1 MIINDQ
7 FLRKLLTLITLISLI
22 GCAGLIPDPLPRDP
36 AVPEESVSEAN
47 VVGVEDVRYDIFSS
61 HGINDLVSHIRELR
75 KGYNQGKEDVAYLSI
90 SGGGD
95 NGAFTAGLLNGW
107 SQTGN
112 RPQFRLV
119 TGISTGAL
127 IAPFAYLGKDYDPTL
142 KKLYTSMK
150 PSDIYRKRGRL
161 EGLFADSMADS
172 EPLYQLISEYVDEGF
187 LKKVAFEYETN
198 RRFLLIG
205 TTNLDAKKPM
215 IWNMGRIAALGTPE
229 ALTLFRKVMLAS
241 ASIPG
246 LFPPVMIDV
255 EVNGKKYQEMH
266 VDGGANTQAFL
277 YPPVLTEKLAE
288 DKTIKLRDDVKR
300 DAYIIRNA
308 DLTPQGEEVRR
319 RTLPIILNTITQLI
333 HTQGVGDLYK
343 MYLLTQK
350 DKVGFNLA
358 FIEDDFNFP
367 HPEEFDNAYMQ
378 ALYDYGE
385 KKGAAGYK
393 WYKDPFHLAIEK

>member
-127 IAPFAYLGKDYDPTL
+127 IAPFAYLGRDYDPTL

-172 EPLYQLISEYVDEGF
+172 EPLYQLISEYVDEEF
-187 LKKVAFEYETN
+187 LKRVAFEYETN

-288 DKTIKLRDDVKR
+288 DKTIKLRNDVKR

>member
-127 IAPFAYLGKDYDPTL
+127 IAPFAYLGRDYDPTL

-288 DKTIKLRDDVKR
+288 DKTIKLRNDVKR

>member
-36 AVPEESVSEAN
+36 AVPEESVSEAD
-47 VVGVEDVRYDIFSS
+47 VVGVKDVRYDIFSS

-75 KGYNQGKEDVAYLSI
+75 KGYNQSKEDVAYLSI

-127 IAPFAYLGKDYDPTL
+127 IAPFAYLGRDYDPTL

-172 EPLYQLISEYVDEGF
+172 EPLYQLISEYVDEEF

-393 WYKDPFHLAIEK
+393 WYKDPFHLAIEE

>member
-75 KGYNQGKEDVAYLSI
+75 KGYNQGKEDIAYLSI

-127 IAPFAYLGKDYDPTL
+127 IAPFAYLGRDYDPTL

-277 YPPVLTEKLAE
+277 YPPVLTEKLAK

>member
-127 IAPFAYLGKDYDPTL
+127 IAPFAYLGRDYDPTL

-172 EPLYQLISEYVDEGF
+172 EPLYQLISEYVDEEF

>member
-127 IAPFAYLGKDYDPTL
+127 IAPFAYLGRDYDPTL

-277 YPPVLTEKLAE
+277 YPPVLTEKLAK

>member
-36 AVPEESVSEAN
+36 AVPEESVSEAD
-47 VVGVEDVRYDIFSS
+47 VVGVKDVRYDIFST

-75 KGYNQGKEDVAYLSI
+75 KGYNQSKEDVAYLSI

-172 EPLYQLISEYVDEGF
+172 EPLYQLISEYVDEEF

-277 YPPVLTEKLAE
+277 YPPVLTEKLAK

>member
-75 KGYNQGKEDVAYLSI
+75 KGYNQGKEDIAYLSI

-127 IAPFAYLGKDYDPTL
+127 IAPFAYLGRDYDPTL

>member
-127 IAPFAYLGKDYDPTL
+127 IAPFAYLGRDYDPTL

>member
-22 GCAGLIPDPLPRDP
+22 GCSGLIPDPLPRDP

-47 VVGVEDVRYDIFSS
+47 VVGAEDVRYDIFST

-75 KGYNQGKEDVAYLSI
+75 KGYIQGKEDVAYLSI

-127 IAPFAYLGKDYDPTL
+127 IAPFAFLGRDYDPTL

-172 EPLYQLISEYVDEGF
+172 EPLYQLISEYVDEEF

>member
-127 IAPFAYLGKDYDPTL
+127 IAPFAYLGRDYDPTL

-187 LKKVAFEYETN
+187 LKKVAFEYKTN

>member
-36 AVPEESVSEAN
+36 AVPEESVSEAD
-47 VVGVEDVRYDIFSS
+47 VVGVKDVRYDIFSS

-75 KGYNQGKEDVAYLSI
+75 KGYNQSKEDVAYLSI

-172 EPLYQLISEYVDEGF
+172 EPLYQLISEYVDEEF

>member
-1 MIINDQ
+1 MIIKYK
-7 FLRKLLTLITLISLI
+7 FLRILFILIPLCLLI
-22 GCAGLIPDPLPRDP
+22 GCAAIAPDPLPREP
-36 AVPEESVSEAN
+36 AVPLESASAAN
-47 VVGVEDVRYDIFSS
+47 VVGIPDVRYDVFSN

-75 KGYNQGKEDVAYLSI
+75 EGYNQGIEDVAYLSI

-107 SQTGN
+107 SQAGN

-127 IAPFAYLGKDYDPTL
+127 IAPFAFLGSDYDATL
-142 KKLYTSMK
+142 KELYTSMQ
-150 PSDIYRKRGRL
+150 PSDIYRTRGRL

-172 EPLYQLISEYVDEGF
+172 KPLYDLISQYIDEEF
-187 LKKVAFEYETN
+187 LKKIAFEYQTN

-205 TTNLDAKKPM
+205 TTNLDAKKPI
-215 IWNMGRIAALGTPE
+215 IWNMGRIASIGTPE

-255 EVNGKKYQEMH
+255 EVNGEKYQEMH

-288 DKTIKLRDDVKR
+288 KKVLRADVKR

-308 DLTPQGEEVRR
+308 DLTPTGEEVKR

-350 DKVGFNLA
+350 DNVGFNLA
-358 FIEDDFNFP
+358 FIEDDFKFP
-367 HPEEFDNAYMQ
+367 HPEEFDNAYMR

-393 WYKDPFHLAIEK
+393 WYKEPFSLSVQ

>member
-127 IAPFAYLGKDYDPTL
+127 IAPFAYLGRDYDPTL

-172 EPLYQLISEYVDEGF
+172 EPLYQLISEYVDEEF
-187 LKKVAFEYETN
+187 LKRVAFEYETN

-277 YPPVLTEKLAE
+277 YPPVLTEKLAK

>member
-1 MIINDQ
+1 MIINGQ
-7 FLRKLLTLITLISLI
+7 FLRKFLTLITLISLI
-22 GCAGLIPDPLPRDP
+22 GCSGLIPDPLPRDP

-47 VVGVEDVRYDIFSS
+47 VVGVEDVRYDIFST

-75 KGYNQGKEDVAYLSI
+75 KGYNQGDEDVAYLSI

-127 IAPFAYLGKDYDPTL
+127 IAPFAFLGRDYDPTL

-172 EPLYQLISEYVDEGF
+172 EPLYQLISEYVDEEF

>member
-36 AVPEESVSEAN
+36 AVPEESVSEAD
-47 VVGVEDVRYDIFSS
+47 VVGVKDVRYDIFSS

-75 KGYNQGKEDVAYLSI
+75 KGYNQSKEDVAYLSI

-127 IAPFAYLGKDYDPTL
+127 IASFAYLGKDYDPTL

-150 PSDIYRKRGRL
+150 PSDIYRPRGRL

-172 EPLYQLISEYVDEGF
+172 EPLYKLISEYVDEEF

-215 IWNMGRIAALGTPE
+215 IWNMGRIATLGTPE

-393 WYKDPFHLAIEK
+393 WYKDPFHLAIEE

>member
-1 MIINDQ
+1 
-7 FLRKLLTLITLISLI
+7 
-22 GCAGLIPDPLPRDP
+22 
-36 AVPEESVSEAN
+36 
-47 VVGVEDVRYDIFSS
+47 
-61 HGINDLVSHIRELR
+61 
-75 KGYNQGKEDVAYLSI
+75 
-90 SGGGD
+90 
-95 NGAFTAGLLNGW
+95 
-107 SQTGN
+107 
-112 RPQFRLV
+112 
-119 TGISTGAL
+119 
-127 IAPFAYLGKDYDPTL
+127 
-142 KKLYTSMK
+142 MK
-150 PSDIYRKRGRL
+150 PSDIYRPRGRL

-172 EPLYQLISEYVDEGF
+172 EPLYKLISEYVDEEF

-215 IWNMGRIAALGTPE
+215 IWNMGRIATLGTPE

-393 WYKDPFHLAIEK
+393 WYKDPFHLAIEE

>member
-47 VVGVEDVRYDIFSS
+47 VVGVEDVRYDIFST

-127 IAPFAYLGKDYDPTL
+127 IAPFAYLGRDYDPTL

>member
-75 KGYNQGKEDVAYLSI
+75 KGYNQGKEDIAYLSI

-127 IAPFAYLGKDYDPTL
+127 IAPFAYLGRDYDPTL

-172 EPLYQLISEYVDEGF
+172 EPLYQLISEYVDEEF
-187 LKKVAFEYETN
+187 LKRVAFEYETN

-277 YPPVLTEKLAE
+277 YPPVLTEKLAK